1 MLQSY
6 VFFVWNLCVFLD
18 FDMFVVFRQTGE
30 SRTAARNRRKRSR
43 KADCTECASIAAAIG
58 GQTPL
63 ENYDAEVRPP
73 TRRQRSE
80 AATSRNLAILEDLLA
95 PPDTEA
101 GAGAAGQDAG
111 AAGQDAGAG
120 GAAGCGG

>member
-1 MLQSY
+1 
-6 VFFVWNLCVFLD
+6 
-18 FDMFVVFRQTGE
+18 MFVVFRQTGE

-43 KADCTECASIAAAIG
+43 KADCTECAAIAAAIG

-63 ENYDAEVRPP
+63 ENYDPEAIPP

-80 AATSRNLAILEDLLA
+80 AAMSRNLAILEDLLP